1 MKNISILGSTG
12 SIGTQ
17 TLQVIAEN
25 PDKINV
31 VGLTTNNN
39 IELLEKQMNV
49 FMPQIVAVYNSS
61 KASEL
66 RKKTNHKNVEIL
78 EGLEGLIEVAKFSN
92 NDMIV
97 TAVPGMIGLQPTINA
112 IKNGINI
119 ALANKET
126 LVTGGS
132 LVMAECQKYDVDIY
146 PVDSEH
152 SAIFQCLYGND
163 IDKVNKI
170 ILTASGGPFRN
181 KTKEELKNVNL
192 EQALNHPNWKMGKKV
207 TIDSSTLMNKGF
219 EVIEAKW
226 LFNMDI
232 SKIEVL
238 VHPQSIIHSMVEYVD
253 HSIIAQ
259 LGTPDMRVPIQNA
272 IFYPERIANN
282 FEPLNFMS
290 IGSLEFKLPDK
301 ELFPC
306 LQLAFDAIGEGGSM
320 PAVLNAANEIAVES
334 FLNNEISYLDISEIN
349 SKIMNRHSTNHH
361 NTLEDILEIDHL
373 VRIQT
378 KELISEIN

>member
-1 MKNISILGSTG
+1 MS
-12 SIGTQ
+12 
-17 TLQVIAEN
+17 
-25 PDKINV
+25 
-31 VGLTTNNN
+31 
-39 IELLEKQMNV
+39 
-49 FMPQIVAVYNSS
+49 
-61 KASEL
+61 
-66 RKKTNHKNVEIL
+66 
-78 EGLEGLIEVAKFSN
+78 
-92 NDMIV
+92 
-97 TAVPGMIGLQPTINA
+97 
-112 IKNGINI
+112 
-119 ALANKET
+119 
-126 LVTGGS
+126 
-132 LVMAECQKYDVDIY
+132 ECQKYNVDIY

-181 KTKEELKNVNL
+181 KTKEELKNVSL
-192 EQALNHPNWKMGKKV
+192 EQALNHPNWKMGRKV

-226 LFNMDI
+226 LFNMDV
-232 SKIEVL
+232 SKIDVL
-238 VHPQSIIHSMVEYVD
+238 VHPQSIVHSMVEYVD

-272 IFYPERIANN
+272 IFYPERIANS
-282 FEPLNFMS
+282 FEPLNFLS
-290 IGSLEFKLPDK
+290 IGSLEFKLPNK

-334 FLNNEISYLDISEIN
+334 FLNNEISYLDISKIN
-349 SKIMNRHSTNHH
+349 SNIMDKHSTSYH
-361 NTLEDILEIDHL
+361 NTLENILEIDHL

-378 KELISEIN
+378 KEFISEIN